1 MANLLVTSLPVRV
14 RARLEPCGLLEQVLQ
29 HGCSVGGSGLPALDG
44 ALQVLDASTALPD
57 LFKLSGQD
65 LSTTLSSQ
73 TCLLEIQL
81 THLHVVL
88 ASYKKDGRLVRVQ
101 LHLPGNPWSVKMGVP
116 PALLLVLW
124 VFVLVRG
131 ADEGDAEETLLSV
144 HLNLLLPGRELSRGV
159 LLSIISNRLG
169 STLLCF
175 SISLLVL
182 GFPSMI
188 HF

>member
-29 HGCSVGGSGLPALDG
+29 HGCGVGGPGLPALDG

-65 LSTTLSSQ
+65 LSTTLASQ

-101 LHLPGNPWSVKMGVP
+101 LHLPGNPRSVKMGVP
-116 PALLLVLW
+116 PALLLVLR

-144 HLNLLLPGRELSRGV
+144 HLNLLLPGRELSRRV
-159 LLSIISNRLG
+159 LLR
-169 STLLCF
+169 
-175 SISLLVL
+175 
-182 GFPSMI
+182 
-188 HF
+188 

>member
-29 HGCSVGGSGLPALDG
+29 HGCGVGGPGLPALDG

-65 LSTTLSSQ
+65 LSTTLASQ

-101 LHLPGNPWSVKMGVP
+101 LHLPGNPRSVKMGVP
-116 PALLLVLW
+116 PALLLVLR